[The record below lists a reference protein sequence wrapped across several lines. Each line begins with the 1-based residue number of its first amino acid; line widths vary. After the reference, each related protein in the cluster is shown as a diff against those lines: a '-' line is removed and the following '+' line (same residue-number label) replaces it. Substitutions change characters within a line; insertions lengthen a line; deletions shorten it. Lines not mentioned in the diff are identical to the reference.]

1 MSQFLFRIKPKRDP
15 PWMNSLIK
23 NLIRAKDIFYKK
35 FVCKSNNIYHLCAF
49 KNLQNNLNKSIQIA
63 KQNYIDKIA
72 QRLGDLNTSSKSY
85 CSHLKTLLNG
95 KKISCIPPPS
105 HGDKYTDDFPEKS
118 EILNNK

>member
-1 MSQFLFRIKPKRDP
+1 MKPKRDP

-23 NLIRAKDIFYKK
+23 NLIRAKYFFYKK
-35 FVCKSNNIYHLCAF
+35 FVCKSNNIYRICAF

-63 KQNYIDKIA
+63 KQNYINRIP

-85 CSHLKTLLNG
+85 CSLLKTLLNR
-95 KKISCIPPPS
+95 KKISCIPPLS
-105 HGDKYTDDFPEKS
+105 HGDKYIDGFQEKS